1 MQTIEIPYAPRKQL
15 MPFHNRKERFACIV
29 AHRRFGKTVG
39 AINDLIKS
47 ALSIDRPNVR
57 CGYIAPYF
65 NQAKAI
71 SWDYI
76 KQFTAP
82 IPGMSYNESELRA
95 DFPNGARLRLFGADN
110 YDAMRGLYFDDV
122 VLDEPA
128 DFPAN
133 AWPTV
138 IRPAL
143 ADRQGRATFIGT
155 PKGKNEFW
163 EIYDK
168 ATRDPN
174 WFTLVLPAS
183 QTGIIAQIELNDAL
197 KTIGPDRY
205 DQEFECSFEA
215 AIIGA
220 YYGKEMKELA
230 AAGRIRNIIPEPQ
243 IGVVTAW
250 DLGMD
255 DTTSILFAQYVGNEI
270 RIIDHIEDSG
280 QGLAHYARL
289 LADKPYTYLAHVLPH
304 DARVRELGSGVSRIE
319 TLEGLGLRNITIAP
333 NIPIEDGIQAV
344 RNGLARTFIDTKLN
358 RVVEAL
364 KQYQREWDERSK
376 TWRSRPKH
384 DWTSHT
390 CLVAG
395 SMVLT
400 ERGEVPI
407 ENICAGDKVV
417 TPDGL
422 AHVSGAGIVKVADEL
437 IEVTLK
443 DGSRLTMTPEHK
455 VFTTTGLVKADSLR
469 YGDQVITKEELQCW
483 KLANA
488 SKMGY
493 RAAFI
498 ESFGAT
504 DIGGGPSAASTSAK
518 KAANSGFCIEK
529 PLAKLAKSFRS
540 TAIGMTSVLKIG
552 LQGRATR
559 AGISSQSIR
568 GRNLMGKNTIS
579 AQMDTFAAVTQRPN
593 SCTVLYGQPRM
604 ATSLMASMSITSTA
618 TKATTALK
626 TCRQSLH
633 QITRGITALK
643 ASGSVANKIS
653 SNFGTLATKRK
664 LGMRAPKD
672 WLGIPRTARRL
683 GKIGNL
689 WEQFAQFAV
698 KNIKHSTQAGH
709 GSAAEIVRLRR
720 FAGGVPVYDM
730 TVDHHHCYVANGM
743 LVSNCDSARYLF
755 VGYRA
760 VEDDWGAPLRR
771 GLKGVL

>member
-1 MQTIEIPYAPRKQL
+1 MPTIEIPYAPRKQL
-15 MPFHNRKERFACIV
+15 QPFHSRKERFACIV

-39 AINDLIKS
+39 AINDLIRS
-47 ALSIDRPNVR
+47 AITTQRESVR
-57 CGYIAPYF
+57 CGYIAPYY

-76 KQFTAP
+76 KHFTAP
-82 IPGMSYNESELRA
+82 IPGMAYNESELRA
-95 DFPNGARLRLFGADN
+95 DFPNGARIRLFGADN

-174 WFTLVLPAS
+174 WFSLVLPAS
-183 QTGIIAQIELNDAL
+183 QSGVLPQIELDDAL

-220 YYGKEMKELA
+220 YYGREMKQMTA
-230 AAGRIRNIIPEPQ
+230 DKRIRNVLHEPQ
-243 IGVVTAW
+243 VGVVTSW

-255 DTTSILFAQYVGNEI
+255 DTTSIIFAQFVGNEV

-280 QGLAHYARL
+280 QGLAYYARL
-289 LADKPYTYLAHVLPH
+289 LSDKPYTYIAHVLPH

-319 TLEGLGLRNITIAP
+319 TLEGLGIRNITIAP

-344 RNGLARTFIDTKLN
+344 RNGLARTYIHEGQTRLI
-358 RVVEAL
+358 EAL
-364 KQYQREWDERSK
+364 RQYQRDWDERSK
-376 TWRSRPKH
+376 TWRSKPKH
-384 DWTSHT
+384 DHTSHT

-395 SMVLT
+395 SMVWT
-400 ERGEVPI
+400 NRGEIPI
-407 ENICAGDKVV
+407 ENVCVGDKVV
-417 TPDGL
+417 TPEGL

-437 IEVTLK
+437 IEVTLA
-443 DGSRLTMTPEHK
+443 DGKRLTMTLDHK
-455 VFTTTGLVKADSLR
+455 VFTTTGLVRADTLR
-469 YGDQVITKEELQCW
+469 YGDCVITQEGLQCR

-498 ESFGAT
+498 ESFGG
-504 DIGGGPSAASTSAK
+504 IGIGCGRNEVSTLAK
-518 KAANSGFCIEK
+518 RVESKGSYIVK
-529 PLAKLAKSFRS
+529 PLEKLARS
-540 TAIGMTSVLKIG
+540 YLSTVTGMISRQSTGSVGQKTMG
-552 LQGRATR
+552 VCSR
-559 AGISSQSIR
+559 QSIR
-568 GRNLMGKNTIS
+568 GKSLMVKNIINAQTDIFAAAIQQLNLCTALCGQQRMGTYLMGST
-579 AQMDTFAAVTQRPN
+579 
-593 SCTVLYGQPRM
+593 
-604 ATSLMASMSITSTA
+604 SITSMA
-618 TKATTALK
+618 TRATIVSKICRQYLRQITLDTTALIARGLGAK
-626 TCRQSLH
+626 KINNNCEALGLKQRLGTQARKVW
-633 QITRGITALK
+633 IGTR
-643 ASGSVANKIS
+643 
-653 SNFGTLATKRK
+653 
-664 LGMRAPKD
+664 
-672 WLGIPRTARRL
+672 RTAKEC
-683 GKIGNL
+683 GKIGSL
-689 WEQFAQFAV
+689 LARFAHFA
-698 KNIKHSTQAGH
+698 KKITKHFSQAGR
-709 GSAAEIVRLRR
+709 GSAAGIVGLRR
-720 FAGGVPVYDM
+720 FEGGVPVYDL

-743 LVSNCDSARYLF
+743 LVSNCDSLRYLF
-755 VGYRA
+755 VGYRP
-760 VEDDWGAPLRR
+760 VDEDWKTPIKRN
-771 GLKGVL
+771 LKGFA

>member
-1 MQTIEIPYAPRKQL
+1 MPTIEIPYAPRKQL
-15 MPFHNRKERFACIV
+15 LPFHNRKERFACIV

-47 ALSIDRPNVR
+47 ALSINRENVR

-183 QTGIIAQIELNDAL
+183 QTGIIPQIELNDAL

-220 YYGKEMKELA
+220 YYGKEMKDLA
-230 AAGRIRNIIPEPQ
+230 AAGRIRNIIHEPQ

-255 DTTSILFAQYVGNEI
+255 DTTSIIFAQYVGNEV

-280 QGLAHYARL
+280 AGLAHYARL
-289 LADKPYTYLAHVLPH
+289 LADKPYQYLAHVLPH
-304 DARVRELGSGVSRIE
+304 DARVRELGSGVSRVE
-319 TLEGLGLRNITIAP
+319 TLEGLGLRNIMIAP

-344 RNGLARTFIDTKLN
+344 RNGLARTFIDAKQN
-358 RVVEAL
+358 RLIEAL
-364 KQYQREWDERSK
+364 KQYQRDWDERSK

-384 DWTSHT
+384 DWCFTGDTKVLTRSGMYQIKDLPYNGEVLT
-390 CLVAG
+390 LCGWKQYQNPRVTRANARLVAVTFNDG
-395 SMVLT
+395 NTV
-400 ERGEVPI
+400 R
-407 ENICAGDKVV
+407 C
-417 TPDGL
+417 TPDHMFMTENGWISAENLETGSVIQSTLTPRQLISTAASTAYGRLIDTCRAAAENFTAMCGPMLSGKSHMVATSITKTGTRETICLQTWNAWMPQNIFGL
-422 AHVSGAGIVKVADEL
+422 LGQTRQRQPQQSTLANLHDDAPQTGTHQKKEGFGTRGMLSAQRVGLSGKGKPNLARTAKKSLTRLCEKM
-437 IEVTLK
+437 VTLK
-443 DGSRLTMTPEHK
+443 NIAVQTARPLRVARVENLRDCEDVWCMTVPDNAHFSLHNGA
-455 VFTTTGLVKADSLR
+455 VVHNCSHSADS
-469 YGDQVITKEELQCW
+469 V
-483 KLANA
+483 
-488 SKMGY
+488 
-493 RAAFI
+493 
-498 ESFGAT
+498 
-504 DIGGGPSAASTSAK
+504 
-518 KAANSGFCIEK
+518 
-529 PLAKLAKSFRS
+529 
-540 TAIGMTSVLKIG
+540 
-552 LQGRATR
+552 
-559 AGISSQSIR
+559 
-568 GRNLMGKNTIS
+568 
-579 AQMDTFAAVTQRPN
+579 
-593 SCTVLYGQPRM
+593 
-604 ATSLMASMSITSTA
+604 
-618 TKATTALK
+618 
-626 TCRQSLH
+626 
-633 QITRGITALK
+633 
-643 ASGSVANKIS
+643 
-653 SNFGTLATKRK
+653 
-664 LGMRAPKD
+664 
-672 WLGIPRTARRL
+672 
-683 GKIGNL
+683 
-689 WEQFAQFAV
+689 
-698 KNIKHSTQAGH
+698 
-709 GSAAEIVRLRR
+709 
-720 FAGGVPVYDM
+720 
-730 TVDHHHCYVANGM
+730 
-743 LVSNCDSARYLF
+743 RYLF
-755 VGYRA
+755 VGYRQ
-760 VEDDWGAPLRR
+760 VDDDWGEPLRR
-771 GLKGVL
+771 NLRGVL

>member
-1 MQTIEIPYAPRKQL
+1 MPTIEIPYAPRKQL
-15 MPFHNRKERFACIV
+15 LPFHNRKERFACIV

-47 ALSIDRPNVR
+47 ALSINRPNVR

-183 QTGIIAQIELNDAL
+183 QTLIIPQIELNDAL

-220 YYGKEMKELA
+220 YYGREMKDLA
-230 AAGRIRNIIPEPQ
+230 ASGRIRNIIHEPQ
-243 IGVVTAW
+243 VGVVTAW

-255 DTTSILFAQYVGNEI
+255 DTTSIVFAQYIGNEV

-280 QGLAHYARL
+280 AGLAHYARL
-289 LADKPYTYLAHVLPH
+289 LADKPYQYLAHVLPH
-304 DARVRELGSGVSRIE
+304 DARVRELGSGVSRVE

-344 RNGLARTFIDTKLN
+344 RNGLARTFIDAKLN
-358 RVVEAL
+358 RLIEAL
-364 KQYQREWDERSK
+364 KQYQRDWDERSK

-384 DWTSHT
+384 DWTSH
-390 CLVAG
+390 
-395 SMVLT
+395 S
-400 ERGEVPI
+400 
-407 ENICAGDKVV
+407 
-417 TPDGL
+417 
-422 AHVSGAGIVKVADEL
+422 
-437 IEVTLK
+437 
-443 DGSRLTMTPEHK
+443 
-455 VFTTTGLVKADSLR
+455 ADS
-469 YGDQVITKEELQCW
+469 V
-483 KLANA
+483 
-488 SKMGY
+488 
-493 RAAFI
+493 
-498 ESFGAT
+498 
-504 DIGGGPSAASTSAK
+504 
-518 KAANSGFCIEK
+518 
-529 PLAKLAKSFRS
+529 
-540 TAIGMTSVLKIG
+540 
-552 LQGRATR
+552 
-559 AGISSQSIR
+559 
-568 GRNLMGKNTIS
+568 
-579 AQMDTFAAVTQRPN
+579 
-593 SCTVLYGQPRM
+593 
-604 ATSLMASMSITSTA
+604 
-618 TKATTALK
+618 
-626 TCRQSLH
+626 
-633 QITRGITALK
+633 
-643 ASGSVANKIS
+643 
-653 SNFGTLATKRK
+653 
-664 LGMRAPKD
+664 
-672 WLGIPRTARRL
+672 
-683 GKIGNL
+683 
-689 WEQFAQFAV
+689 
-698 KNIKHSTQAGH
+698 
-709 GSAAEIVRLRR
+709 
-720 FAGGVPVYDM
+720 
-730 TVDHHHCYVANGM
+730 
-743 LVSNCDSARYLF
+743 RYLF
-755 VGYRA
+755 VGYRE

-771 GLKGVL
+771 NLRGVL